1 MAIEAKLNFISRMQK
16 EIGGMVT
23 ADAMP
28 RILSA
33 VSDLLDGYEMREI
46 GAGAAG
52 NDSDMLNYYLGA
64 MRVQGR
70 STKTIERYE
79 FMLKRML
86 RGVGAGC
93 RLITVHHLRAFLA
106 QEKARGLQD
115 STLEG
120 MRQIYSAFFG
130 WLHREGLID
139 KNPIAN
145 LGPIKVAKKKRMEYT
160 AVELERLHEMCRT
173 DRDRAILAFLETTG
187 CRVSEMT
194 GLDRDALDLEHMEC
208 IVHGKGDKERKV
220 YFDAVTSMLLRRY
233 LDNRKDDNPALFTG
247 LRGERL
253 EPNGVRYML
262 TQLAA
267 RAGVENVHPHRFR
280 RTLATKLARK
290 GMPVQEVAAVLGHE
304 KIDTTMRYVVQNGED
319 ISHDYRRYAS

>member
-28 RILSA
+28 RIMSA

-46 GAGAAG
+46 GSSAAG
-52 NDSDMLNYYLGA
+52 DDSDMLNYYLGA
-64 MRVQGR
+64 MKVQGR

-86 RGVGAGC
+86 RGVSTGC
-93 RLITVHHLRAFLA
+93 RMITVHHLRAFLA

-194 GLDRDALDLEHMEC
+194 GLDRDALDLEHMDE
-208 IVHGKGDKERKV
+208 IAKGQ
-220 YFDAVTSMLLRRY
+220 
-233 LDNRKDDNPALFTG
+233 KDDGRTAKGNGRDGRENGPPA
-247 LRGERL
+247 
-253 EPNGVRYML
+253 
-262 TQLAA
+262 
-267 RAGVENVHPHRFR
+267 AGSS
-280 RTLATKLARK
+280 A
-290 GMPVQEVAAVLGHE
+290 GH
-304 KIDTTMRYVVQNGED
+304 GC
-319 ISHDYRRYAS
+319 